1 MINILL
7 IGVGKLGSRHLQAL
21 SQVQIPNTNIYVV
34 DTSLAAIETAK
45 ERYAQMPVNSAI
57 TSVNYLSSID
67 DLKEKEVN
75 LAIVATTSEYRKD
88 IINNLC
94 KNFRIQY
101 LLLEKFLFQDEH
113 SFHQIKNV
121 LQEANIKT
129 WVNCPRRQW
138 DFYNDLKLQLVDKE
152 LLQVDITGS
161 HWSLATSAIHFID
174 LIAFLIDIKSY
185 EILDLDFGNTYVP
198 AYSAITG
205 ARESKYIEFYGSMKG
220 KFKGSA
226 YFNFTCLKSEMPFS
240 ITFITN
246 KGVIN
251 IFEELGKSVFNIYG
265 PNRQINISEQSF
277 VMPYQSH
284 LTNLIAEDIILN
296 GVSRLTT
303 FEEAVQLHLPLLNSY
318 LNFLSSLKNERIIV
332 CPIT

>member
-1 MINILL
+1 MVNILL

-34 DTSLAAIETAK
+34 DPSLAAIEIAK
-45 ERYAQMPVNSAI
+45 ERYAQMPVNPAI
-57 TSVNYLSSID
+57 SSINYLSSIHH
-67 DLKEKEVN
+67 LNEKEID
-75 LAIVATTSEYRKD
+75 LTIVATTSEFRKE

-94 KNFRIQY
+94 QNFKIKY
-101 LLLEKFLFQDEH
+101 FILEKFLFQDED
-113 SFHQIKNV
+113 SFHHIGKI
-121 LQEANIKT
+121 LQKSGIKT

-138 DFYNDLKLQLVDKE
+138 DFYNELKLELGDTK
-152 LLQVDITGS
+152 LLQVDIMGQ

-174 LIAFLIDIKSY
+174 LIAFLTDVKFY

-198 AYSAITG
+198 AYSIITG

-220 KFKGSA
+220 KFKEST
-226 YFNFTCLKSEMPFS
+226 YFNFTCLKSEMPFTINFTTS
-240 ITFITN
+240 
-246 KGVIN
+246 KGVIS
-251 IFEELGKSVFNIYG
+251 IFEELGKSFFNMYG
-265 PNRQINISEQSF
+265 LNGQFTMREKPV
-277 VMPYQSH
+277 VMPYQSQ
-284 LTNLIAEDIILN
+284 LTNLIAEDILLS

-318 LNFLSSLKNERIIV
+318 LRFLSSLKNEQVTV